1 MKKQK
6 ESMVSNMSR
15 YDIKSKSANNAV
27 LGFEKFNL
35 KTIQE
40 DIELLHFYDS
50 KQNEK
55 DSYYVFDNKLNKIVY
70 SE

>member
-1 MKKQK
+1 
-6 ESMVSNMSR
+6 MVSNMSR
-15 YDIKSKSANNAV
+15 YDIRSKSTNGAV

-35 KTIQE
+35 KVIQE
-40 DIELLHFYDS
+40 DIELLHFYDD